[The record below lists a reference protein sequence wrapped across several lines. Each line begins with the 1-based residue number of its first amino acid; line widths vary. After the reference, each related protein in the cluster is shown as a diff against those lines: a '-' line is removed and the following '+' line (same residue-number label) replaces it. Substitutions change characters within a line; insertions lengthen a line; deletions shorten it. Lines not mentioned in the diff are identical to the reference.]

1 MFEGLILLGSAC
13 TYDKKHRE
21 QGKTPCNYPRLPSLK
36 TRLNFLDLNR
46 FQRSALLDFGP
57 V

>member
-13 TYDKKHRE
+13 TYDKIHRE
-21 QGKTPCNYPRLPSLK
+21 QGKTPCNYPRLPSLRC
-36 TRLNFLDLNR
+36 RLIILDLNR
-46 FQRSALLDFGP
+46 FQRSVLFDLGP

>member
-36 TRLNFLDLNR
+36 TRLSFLDLNR